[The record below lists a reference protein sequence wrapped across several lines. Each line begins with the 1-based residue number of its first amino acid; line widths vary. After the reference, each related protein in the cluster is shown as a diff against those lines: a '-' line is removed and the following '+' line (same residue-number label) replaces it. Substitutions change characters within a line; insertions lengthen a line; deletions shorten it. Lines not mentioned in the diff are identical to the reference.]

1 MTVVMTSDSSTRSV
15 DDGYICDLHDMVAN
29 GFMPA
34 AMGTERLALFP
45 AANVCGVPSNL
56 FRP

>member
-1 MTVVMTSDSSTRSV
+1 MTSDSSTRSV